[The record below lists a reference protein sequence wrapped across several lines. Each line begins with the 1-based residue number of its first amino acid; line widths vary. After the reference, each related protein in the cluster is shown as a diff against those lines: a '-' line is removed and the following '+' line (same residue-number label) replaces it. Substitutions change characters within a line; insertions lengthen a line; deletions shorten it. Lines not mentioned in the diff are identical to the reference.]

1 MTKNNEYRLVCLLE
15 GRQKQ
20 NQFALWCF
28 CVYSFIDAL
37 FYYSFCATIFEYFTH
52 YIFVFPSLILYLVY
66 CTVSKLSLFRGGM
79 FPGCCHFYAIF
90 YFGFSEIST
99 AILCLL
105 ANFDPKYGIAGL
117 DEAFPKTK
125 LILGGLFVL
134 SFVVCR
140 LILWPY
146 ATYFFARDTMRAM
159 KSNVPRVH
167 GRRGYLRIIYCC
179 CVFLTLIQLLFVAM
193 IIQTGKEE
201 IGKLLKN

>member
-1 MTKNNEYRLVCLLE
+1 MIHCIGMMGLSLSCIICLRVRQLGEYE
-15 GRQKQ
+15 KM
-20 NQFALWCF
+20 N
-28 CVYSFIDAL
+28 
-37 FYYSFCATIFEYFTH
+37 SFCAKIMNAHPFLLLCADDASISFPPLSFYSHYF
-52 YIFVFPSLILYLVY
+52 LD
-66 CTVSKLSLFRGGM
+66 RGGM

-134 SFVVCR
+134 SFIVCR

-193 IIQTGKEE
+193 IVQTGKEE
-201 IGKLLKN
+201 IGKFLRK

>member
-1 MTKNNEYRLVCLLE
+1 MVSSSTLHCSVPNAIALYQHPRQPFPHRARISHASPHPSSTLVL
-15 GRQKQ
+15 
-20 NQFALWCF
+20 FA
-28 CVYSFIDAL
+28 
-37 FYYSFCATIFEYFTH
+37 FTH
-52 YIFVFPSLILYLVY
+52 TYFP
-66 CTVSKLSLFRGGM
+66 RGGM

-134 SFVVCR
+134 SFIVCR

-146 ATYFFARDTMRAM
+146 ATYFFARDARAAM
-159 KSNVPRVH
+159 KSKDPRVV
-167 GRRGYLRIIYCC
+167 GRVGYLRIIYCC

-193 IIQTGKEE
+193 IVQTGKEE
-201 IGKLLKN
+201 IGKFFG